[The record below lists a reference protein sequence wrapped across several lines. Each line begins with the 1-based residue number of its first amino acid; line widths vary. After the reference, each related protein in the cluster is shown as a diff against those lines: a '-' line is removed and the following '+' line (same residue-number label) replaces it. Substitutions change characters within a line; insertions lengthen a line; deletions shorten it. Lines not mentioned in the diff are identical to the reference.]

1 MFSFTCPFFLFL
13 SQLSRNISAF
23 FKFYVTI
30 FVLFLIKFFA
40 GNWRIKKF
48 IQLRMPEVWMVFLH
62 CAYCLSRSTSL
73 RARHL
78 LYIHQPIGSR
88 EFEQVASNTRKV
100 SLVTIITKSTGTSS
114 IVSLLCEPWQMQVIN
129 NPTNLRA
136 LLWDLSWETKWLGFA
151 FCGLMNS
158 LLSTNFSILITVT
171 HLFVTW

>member
-1 MFSFTCPFFLFL
+1 MFSFACPFFLFL
-13 SQLSRNISAF
+13 SRLSRNISAF
-23 FKFYVTI
+23 FKFCVTI

-48 IQLRMPEVWMVFLH
+48 IHLRMPEVWMVFLH
-62 CAYCLSRSTSL
+62 YAYCLSRSISL

-88 EFEQVASNTRKV
+88 EFEQVASNARKV
-100 SLVTIITKSTGTSS
+100 SLVTIITKSTGTFS
-114 IVSLLCEPWQMQVIN
+114 IVSLLCEAWQMQVIN

-136 LLWDLSWETKWLGFA
+136 LIWDLGWETKWLGFA
-151 FCGLMNS
+151 FCGLMKS